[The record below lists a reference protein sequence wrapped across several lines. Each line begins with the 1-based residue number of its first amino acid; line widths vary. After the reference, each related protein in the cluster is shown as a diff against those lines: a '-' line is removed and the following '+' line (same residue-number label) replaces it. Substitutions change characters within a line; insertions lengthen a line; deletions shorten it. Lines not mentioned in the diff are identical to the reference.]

1 MLAQRSDNRPDD
13 KRERRKD
20 MCCRELT
27 RRATKLFEIELEE
40 IQKVTVPAAGRH
52 MLRRDAGNF
61 AQQIVEL
68 RAELIPT
75 AGDFLHTVQ
84 LCQGNGALQFG
95 HLVIRRQE
103 KRVADF
109 LLALVAL

>member
-1 MLAQRSDNRPDD
+1 MLEEAHGYPFVECLLSDRTIARTINASAERICAAGKSGSFLENVVEINRPPASDEVGLVRD
-13 KRERRKD
+13 ALGRQR
-20 MCCRELT
+20 CRELT

-68 RAELIPT
+68 
-75 AGDFLHTVQ
+75 
-84 LCQGNGALQFG
+84 
-95 HLVIRRQE
+95 
-103 KRVADF
+103 
-109 LLALVAL
+109 